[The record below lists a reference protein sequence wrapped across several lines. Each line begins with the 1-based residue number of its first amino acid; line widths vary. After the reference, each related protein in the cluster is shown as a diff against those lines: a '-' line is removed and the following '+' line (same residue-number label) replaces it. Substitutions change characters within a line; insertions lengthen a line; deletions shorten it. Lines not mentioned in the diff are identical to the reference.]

1 MSDTAAEIVNLCD
14 DMPRRP
20 TKRSRPERQE
30 TKVLNLVDSDD
41 ESPSLIPRPRDQ
53 AGQGME
59 RNPRMLTH
67 WGAMEGQGAPRPMP
81 VYRPSSARSRRV
93 ALPLPRVNVNTSPI
107 AIDDDDED
115 ENFVQRPTFKH
126 HISGMP
132 RQQGADSQATDFAR
146 PPMPPSVARFVPGT
160 SVAAQP
166 QQPQQPQHPQQ
177 QQPMQGQDTPVE
189 TQHESFGP
197 WRAMLPPG
205 LPRPARRPFRS
216 SVPRNDAPGSAVQSA
231 SHQQFVQ
238 GQHAPLPDDQE
249 DADMRL
255 AARLQAEED
264 ERLAQETMHQMDQE
278 EHRRVMDIRSAAEPA
293 AAAAAAIDAAAPHWG
308 PRAQGHAWRFARTAA
323 GRSGA
328 GTGSS
333 EAAAAAL
340 AARWSRLDML
350 ESLENASLAES
361 IQRERERAAARRNE
375 RLERFGGGGMA
386 VAGGS
391 DREFDQDGLAWRA
404 WSRPT
409 RAPGSGSL
417 SMFGGPGGGGGGDA
431 ASRAVEA
438 AALAAAAEEAAAAAA
453 AATPTGAG
461 PGGGGRPRFIA
472 RSLQDMIPAMMALPF
487 GFYRITGGR
496 GGDSDDNAA
505 GTQRRA
511 RHAVATAYREQAM
524 VMREQI
530 LAAHRAGIP
539 AHLLLSDR
547 DFTPED
553 YELLCRLDEGVENRK
568 AAKDEQLA
576 ALPTEVVGVVGRR
589 RSDGCPATCII
600 CMEEVVPGDVLKRLP
615 CLHDFHGD
623 CVDTWLKT
631 KACCPICQRGL
642 DSAA

>member
-278 EHRRVMDIRSAAEPA
+278 EHRRVM
-293 AAAAAAIDAAAPHWG
+293 
-308 PRAQGHAWRFARTAA
+308 
-323 GRSGA
+323 
-328 GTGSS
+328 
-333 EAAAAAL
+333 
-340 AARWSRLDML
+340 SRLDML

>member
-41 ESPSLIPRPRDQ
+41 ESPSSIPLPRDQ

-59 RNPRMLTH
+59 RNPRMPTH

-93 ALPLPRVNVNTSPI
+93 ALPLPRVNVNSSPI
-107 AIDDDDED
+107 AIDDDED
-115 ENFVQRPTFKH
+115 DDNFVRRPTFKH

-132 RQQGADSQATDFAR
+132 HQHGADSQATDFAR
-146 PPMPPSVARFVPGT
+146 PLMLPSVPRLVSGT

-166 QQPQQPQHPQQ
+166 QQQQ
-177 QQPMQGQDTPVE
+177 QQPAQGPDTPAE

-216 SVPRNDAPGSAVQSA
+216 MPRSDAPDSAVQPA
-231 SHQQFVQ
+231 SHQRLVQ
-238 GQHAPLPDDQE
+238 GQQAPPPDDQE

-264 ERLAQETMHQMDQE
+264 ERLAQETMHQLEQE
-278 EHRRVMDIRSAAEPA
+278 EHRRVMDIRSAAQA
-293 AAAAAAIDAAAPHWG
+293 VAAAIDASGPHG
-308 PRAQGHAWRFARTAA
+308 GARAQGHAWRFARTAA
-323 GRSGA
+323 RRSGTLPAETEGGRSGDGA
-328 GTGSS
+328 GSS

-361 IQRERERAAARRNE
+361 IQRERERAAARRSE
-375 RLERFGGGGMA
+375 RLERFAGGGMA

-391 DREFDQDGLAWRA
+391 DQEYDQDGLAWRA
-404 WSRPT
+404 WPRPT

-417 SMFGGPGGGGGGDA
+417 SMFGGTGGGA

-438 AALAAAAEEAAAAAA
+438 AALAAAAEEAATAAAA
-453 AATPTGAG
+453 AAAGAG
-461 PGGGGRPRFIA
+461 PGGGSRPRFIA

-642 DSAA
+642 ESAA

>member
-1 MSDTAAEIVNLCD
+1 MSDTATEIVNLCD

-41 ESPSLIPRPRDQ
+41 DSPSSVPRPRDQ
-53 AGQGME
+53 VAQGIE
-59 RNPRMLTH
+59 RNPIMLTH

-115 ENFVQRPTFKH
+115 ENLVQRSTLKH
-126 HISGMP
+126 HIPGMP
-132 RQQGADSQATDFAR
+132 RHQASGADSQANDFTR
-146 PPMPPSVARFVPGT
+146 PPMLPSAPRLVPST
-160 SVAAQP
+160 SIAA
-166 QQPQQPQHPQQ
+166 QQ
-177 QQPMQGQDTPVE
+177 QQQHHHQPQPVQGQDMSAE

-197 WRAMLPPG
+197 WRGMLPPV
-205 LPRPARRPFRS
+205 RPARRPFRS
-216 SVPRNDAPGSAVQSA
+216 MARSDAPGSINQPA
-231 SHQQFVQ
+231 SHQRLVQ
-238 GQHAPLPDDQE
+238 GQHAPLPDVDGIEDQE

-264 ERLAQETMHQMDQE
+264 ERLARETIHQMEQE
-278 EHRRVMDIRSAAEPA
+278 EHRNVM
-293 AAAAAAIDAAAPHWG
+293 
-308 PRAQGHAWRFARTAA
+308 
-323 GRSGA
+323 
-328 GTGSS
+328 
-333 EAAAAAL
+333 
-340 AARWSRLDML
+340 SRLDML

-361 IQRERERAAARRNE
+361 IRRERERAATRRSE
-375 RLERFGGGGMA
+375 RVERFGGGGM
-386 VAGGS
+386 VGPGS
-391 DREFDQDGLAWRA
+391 GDQEYDQDGLTWRA

-409 RAPGSGSL
+409 RAPGSGSM
-417 SMFGGPGGGGGGDA
+417 SIFGGPGGGGDA
-431 ASRAVEA
+431 NRAAEA
-438 AALAAAAEEAAAAAA
+438 AVLAAAAEEAATAAAA
-453 AATPTGAG
+453 AAAG
-461 PGGGGRPRFIA
+461 PAGGSHPRFIA

-487 GFYRITGGR
+487 GFYRIMGGR
-496 GGDSDDNAA
+496 GDSDDNV

-511 RHAVATAYREQAM
+511 RHAVATAYREQA
-524 VMREQI
+524 VAMREQI

-576 ALPTEVVGVVGRR
+576 ALPTEIVGVEGRR
-589 RSDGCPATCII
+589 RSDGCQATCII

-615 CLHDFHGD
+615 CLHDFHGN

-642 DSAA
+642 DTAA